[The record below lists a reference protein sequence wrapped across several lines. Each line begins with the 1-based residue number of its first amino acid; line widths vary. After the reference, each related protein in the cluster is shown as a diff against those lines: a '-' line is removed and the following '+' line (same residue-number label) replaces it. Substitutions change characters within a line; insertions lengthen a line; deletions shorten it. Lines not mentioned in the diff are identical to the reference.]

1 MMLRKRLVSLFT
13 AVVLA
18 FSISATGFAA
28 SIVPD
33 AKDYTPHTYGVNVPN
48 SGTPGTIGMTRVLAE
63 CNGGP
68 HDMLAHGWG
77 SIYNVTTGEWV
88 VRSGA
93 CAQCTKCNLVIVT
106 QNDPGSGAA
115 LGYYTTWQ
123 PNEELS
129 SYNTII
135 HQSSNN
141 IIYTSSTS
149 IPGIRFR
156 FA

>member
-1 MMLRKRLVSLFT
+1 MRFGAPEILTIVLT
-13 AVVLA
+13 VVVVIMAFLA
-18 FSISATGFAA
+18 L
-28 SIVPD
+28 
-33 AKDYTPHTYGVNVPN
+33 AKYL
-48 SGTPGTIGMTRVLAE
+48 IR
-63 CNGGP
+63 
-68 HDMLAHGWG
+68 
-77 SIYNVTTGEWV
+77 YNVTTGEWV
-88 VRSGA
+88 VHSGA

-135 HQSSNN
+135 NQSSNN